1 MSRDLEERYL
11 ETRDRNLLLRKKNNE
26 QEQTIKRL
34 YTKIQMIEEGLR
46 RRGHGSTMDASK
58 SKTRTNKMDDVATS
72 KLITDLKKRNMSLQ
86 KANTDLREKL
96 RLALMENRQIANTP
110 GGKRRI
116 LAQQKRNATSRKG
129 ATHHGGRSNLLPRDE
144 NLQGMLKSFANT
156 TNNVKHDKKT
166 KVPI

>member
-72 KLITDLKKRNMSLQ
+72 KLITDLNDAYQNLV
-86 KANTDLREKL
+86 
-96 RLALMENRQIANTP
+96 
-110 GGKRRI
+110 
-116 LAQQKRNATSRKG
+116 RKDS
-129 ATHHGGRSNLLPRDE
+129 A
-144 NLQGMLKSFANT
+144 A
-156 TNNVKHDKKT
+156 
-166 KVPI
+166 

>member
-96 RLALMENRQIANTP
+96 RMKLTRLVNPEDAVVID
-110 GGKRRI
+110 GKSI
-116 LAQQKRNATSRKG
+116 DVDEELGLKEDFRNWIC
-129 ATHHGGRSNLLPRDE
+129 L
-144 NLQGMLKSFANT
+144 
-156 TNNVKHDKKT
+156 
-166 KVPI
+166 